1 MTVIPIESR
10 NIELKSVIENIQK
23 VEELINS
30 IFEENELSVDY
41 YGNMLVAVSEA
52 VNNAIKH
59 GNQLDES
66 KNVDVTFKHRGDDY
80 QFTVTD
86 EGDGFDYNN
95 LPDPTSPENI
105 EKPEGR
111 GIYLMKHLADQV
123 NFFDKGRTIELVFK
137 AF

>member
-1 MTVIPIESR
+1 MTVTPIESR
-10 NIELKSVIENIQK
+10 KIQLKSVIENIQE

-30 IFEENELSVDY
+30 IFEENELSEDY
-41 YGNMLVAVSEA
+41 YGNMMVAISEA

-59 GNQLDES
+59 GNKLDEN
-66 KNVDVTFKHRGDDY
+66 KNVDITFKHRGDNY
-80 QFTVTD
+80 QFTISD
-86 EGDGFDYNN
+86 EGEGFDYHN

-111 GIYLMKHLADQV
+111 GIFLMKNLADEV
-123 NFFDKGRTIELVFK
+123 HFSDSGRTIELVFK